1 MFFYNFLRYPNSSF
15 RFTIK
20 NFSSNEFNVYG
31 FKIVSP
37 KKIDNYY
44 FANLNAKFN
53 SFILEKYEVNEKVLI
68 EKYLD
73 QNDVVLELGG
83 CIGVISNLITRI
95 INNNGAH
102 VVLEIDENKFKYLTL
117 NKKLNNA
124 HFKLVNGA
132 LSNKKKLYYEE
143 ANSFWG
149 GRVVEYENSN
159 PVDCYNLLEIEEKS
173 NLKFN
178 TLVMDIEGGESEVI
192 NELDLYSFNKL
203 LFEIHFDRDED
214 PYRKIE
220 KKLNSNNFIKKDSHA
235 RVEYWEK
242 K

>member
-102 VVLEIDENKFKYLTL
+102 VVLEIDENKFFDLCDKFRPPHLW
-117 NKKLNNA
+117 KKVNNEWNLR
-124 HFKLVNGA
+124 HTVNSDGC
-132 LSNKKKLYYEE
+132 
-143 ANSFWG
+143 
-149 GRVVEYENSN
+149 
-159 PVDCYNLLEIEEKS
+159 D
-173 NLKFN
+173 
-178 TLVMDIEGGESEVI
+178 D
-192 NELDLYSFNKL
+192 
-203 LFEIHFDRDED
+203 
-214 PYRKIE
+214 
-220 KKLNSNNFIKKDSHA
+220 
-235 RVEYWEK
+235 
-242 K
+242 